1 MEYTM
6 FLEYLKFL
14 FMLIVTFLQNK
25 VLSKFEYEN

>member
-14 FMLIVTFLQNK
+14 FMLIVFLYSVSESLGN
-25 VLSKFEYEN
+25 